1 MGRMPAVIRCH
12 VVYSVLAGTLLQFAQ
27 DCALSVLTMDAF
39 ISSIRAGNAEGKK
52 ANLGG
57 ELLGV
62 RYALNVLSFTGIHHH
77 HHERGTLIA
86 GVCLETSPF
95 KVVAAF
101 LAQVVGK
108 IWDGHLYTLEL

>member
-27 DCALSVLTMDAF
+27 DCALSASTMDAF
-39 ISSIRAGNAEGKK
+39 ISSIRAVNAEYEK

-62 RYALNVLSFTGIHHH
+62 GDALDVLSFTGI
-77 HHERGTLIA
+77 RIA
-86 GVCLETSPF
+86 PHSGIGCQDENELE
-95 KVVAAF
+95 
-101 LAQVVGK
+101 
-108 IWDGHLYTLEL
+108 